1 MKAFRL
7 LGFVMIVAFLVAAC
21 APAVATEAPAAEAP
35 ADAGNKLPDLG
46 GKEVVVA
53 VENAYP
59 PFNFIDA
66 ATNQGTGWDYDA
78 WTRICELLNCKP
90 VFTEAAW
97 EGIFEATAAGQY
109 DVVADGITITEER
122 KQKVGFSQ
130 SYMHYGQVFLVRGD
144 ESRFT
149 DSKGLAAD
157 PSFVLAS
164 QIGTSN
170 EAKAFELVGEARVK
184 SFETFD
190 AAVLALLSKDVDA
203 VVVDQPVAL
212 GYMAMNKGNLKHLD
226 ELLTS
231 EDLGFV
237 FKLDSE
243 LIAPVD
249 AALNAMRAS
258 GELDKL
264 YQKWFVDYVPAE

>member
-1 MKAFRL
+1 MKTLRVLAVLLIAAFVL
-7 LGFVMIVAFLVAAC
+7 AAC
-21 APAVATEAPAAEAP
+21 APAAATEAPAAS
-35 ADAGNKLPDLG
+35 AGAAAGLPDLG
-46 GKEVVVA
+46 GREVKVA

-66 ATNQGTGWDYDA
+66 STNQGNGWDYEA
-78 WTRICELLNCKP
+78 WTAICAKLNCKP
-90 VFTEAAW
+90 VFTEASW
-97 EGIFEATAAGQY
+97 EGIFEAVAAGEY
-109 DVVADGITITEER
+109 DVVADGVTITEER
-122 KQKVGFSQ
+122 KQKVAFSQ
-130 SYMHYGQVFLVRGD
+130 SYMHYGQVFLVRAD

-149 DSKGLAAD
+149 DSKGIAAD
-157 PSFVLAS
+157 ASIILAS

-170 EAKAFELVGEARVK
+170 EAKAIEIAGEARVK

-190 AAVLALLSKDVDA
+190 AAVMALLSKDVDA

-212 GYMAMNKGNLKHLD
+212 GYMAINKGQLKHLD

-237 FKLDSE
+237 YKQGSD

-249 AALNAMRAS
+249 AALDAMRAS

-264 YQKWFVDYVPAE
+264 YQKWFVDYVPAK

>member
-7 LGFVMIVAFLVAAC
+7 VSLVLVVAFLVVAC
-21 APAVATEAPAAEAP
+21 APAVAPEAPAAP
-35 ADAGNKLPDLG
+35 AAGAGLPDLG
-46 GKEVVVA
+46 GKEVSIA

-66 ATNQGTGWDYDA
+66 ATNAGAGWDYDA
-78 WTRICELLNCKP
+78 WVQICALLNCKP

-97 EGIFEATAAGQY
+97 EGIFEAAAAGQY
-109 DVVADGITITEER
+109 DVVADGVTITEER
-122 KQKVGFSQ
+122 KKTVGFSQ

-149 DSKGLAAD
+149 DSKSLAAD
-157 PSFVLAS
+157 ASFIVAS
-164 QIGTSN
+164 QLGTTN
-170 EAKAFELVGEARVK
+170 EAKAIEVVGEARVK

-203 VVVDQPVAL
+203 VVLDQPVAL
-212 GYMAMNKGNLKHLD
+212 GYMAVNKGQLKHLD

-237 FKLDSE
+237 FKQGSD

-249 AALNAMRAS
+249 AALDAMRAS

-264 YQKWFVDYVPAE
+264 YQKWFVDFVPAK

>member
-1 MKAFRL
+1 MKALRILSVL
-7 LGFVMIVAFLVAAC
+7 LIAAFVLAAC
-21 APAVATEAPAAEAP
+21 APAAATEAPAAEAP
-35 ADAGNKLPDLG
+35 AAEGAGLPDLG
-46 GKEVVVA
+46 GREVKIA

-66 ATNQGTGWDYDA
+66 STNAGNGWDYDA
-78 WTRICELLNCKP
+78 WTQICALLNCKP

-97 EGIFEATAAGQY
+97 EGIFEAAAAGEY
-109 DVVADGITITEER
+109 DVVADGVTITEER
-122 KQKVGFSQ
+122 KQKVAFSQ
-130 SYMHYGQVFLVRGD
+130 SYMHYGQVFLVRAD

-149 DSKGLAAD
+149 DSKSIAAD
-157 PSFVLAS
+157 ASIILAS

-170 EAKAFELVGEARVK
+170 EAKAIEIAGEDRVK

-190 AAVLALLSKDVDA
+190 AAVMALLSKDVDA
-203 VVVDQPVAL
+203 IVVDQPVAL
-212 GYMAMNKGNLKHLD
+212 GYMAINKGELKHLD

-237 FKLDSE
+237 FQQGSD

-249 AALNAMRAS
+249 AALDAMRAS

-264 YQKWFVDYVPAE
+264 YNKWFVDFVPAQ